1 MTDSHHWLKVD
12 ELFPSNFLGL
22 SIFSLGVFIR
32 LAGCSGLSGTR
43 AAAIPAP
50 TSLTIS
56 SGVSMVVTCACVGS
70 LVPGGGLPTGRFC
83 AYKSLSLSLSLLGS
97 GEDEGEGE
105 GEPTG
110 CWGPRG
116 GPIPPPPV
124 VPTAG
129 SSGRSGSG
137 GLDGGMADRLRLWV
151 AGVGASRTGLRR
163 IGRLGKGGGAAGADA
178 VLVLGI
184 LAGLRQSCSGS
195 WEGALGFGDP
205 ERGIWVPIRQI
216 SSLARRNS
224 SSTLLIFL

>member
-1 MTDSHHWLKVD
+1 M
-12 ELFPSNFLGL
+12 
-22 SIFSLGVFIR
+22 
-32 LAGCSGLSGTR
+32 
-43 AAAIPAP
+43 
-50 TSLTIS
+50 
-56 SGVSMVVTCACVGS
+56 
-70 LVPGGGLPTGRFC
+70 GGGEG
-83 AYKSLSLSLSLLGS
+83 
-97 GEDEGEGE
+97 EGEGE

-116 GPIPPPPV
+116 GPVPPPPV

-129 SSGRSGSG
+129 SSRRSGSG
-137 GLDGGMADRLRLWV
+137 GLDGGMPDRLHLRV
-151 AGVGASRTGLRR
+151 AGVRASWTGLRR

-205 ERGIWVPIRQI
+205 GSGIRVAIRRI
-216 SSLARRNS
+216 SSLARCNS